1 MSVGE
6 VEVLKVENSRVR
18 AEQLAKLYEL
28 RSSRDRV
35 RVDAALAELSRAAAA
50 RGCAGTSGLG
60 SNLMAPGPPIPPGTG
75 SLTPQSTCYEGWPS
89 GWGTHW
95 IGERSVEPNP
105 LPPPFC
111 VG

>member
-18 AEQLAKLYEL
+18 AEQLAELYEL

-60 SNLMAPGPPIPPGTG
+60 NNLMAPGPPH
-75 SLTPQSTCYEGWPS
+75 SLLG
-89 GWGTHW
+89 
-95 IGERSVEPNP
+95 RDR
-105 LPPPFC
+105 
-111 VG
+111 